1 MIKQGFDTLT
11 YLDLG
16 FGKLMRVLVHPLGT
30 TLQEDK
36 KRVAVISF
44 I

>member
-1 MIKQGFDTLT
+1 
-11 YLDLG
+11 
-16 FGKLMRVLVHPLGT
+16 LMRVLVHPLGT

-44 I
+44 IWNSLTFVQ